1 MKPVTRVKS
10 NSAAI
15 VAAMIE
21 RGMSREDVAR
31 ACNINVYR
39 LSRIISADRPIH
51 YKTAAKLVKA
61 FGTDAVTI
69 TEPAQI

>member
-15 VAAMIE
+15 VATMIE
-21 RGMSREDVAR
+21 RGMSRDDVAQ
-31 ACNINVYR
+31 ACGIDVYR

-61 FGTDAVTI
+61 LGADAVTI
-69 TEPAQI
+69 TEPAQA